1 MMAKILFI
9 IFLIAFLILF
19 VVVASAVIAILFHIY
34 GEDSAHQNSVN
45 VPRGTTEI
53 TRTTNI
59 KRTGKK

>member
-19 VVVASAVIAILFHIY
+19 VVVASVIAILFHIY

-45 VPRGTTEI
+45 VPRGTTTSTRI
-53 TRTTNI
+53 TRT
-59 KRTGKK
+59 KK